1 MQLRKFLNKKTSKK
15 HKLRILNKMLKEAE
29 ANGGTISVKR
39 AREVIKKDKE
49 IKINLKKKIHY
60 FINDEGRWICTMNG
74 TEDDSV
80 YDTLDGCGYKLQYGD
95 PAKDFNEDGYHIKTL
110 KENK

>member
-39 AREVIKKDKE
+39 AREVIK
-49 IKINLKKKIHY
+49 NATSNWCIHRY
-60 FINDEGRWICTMNG
+60 DE
-74 TEDDSV
+74 E
-80 YDTLDGCGYKLQYGD
+80 
-95 PAKDFNEDGYHIKTL
+95 
-110 KENK
+110 